1 METLQPIA
9 TTYTVAERAQRIYGG
24 VLEIFDFNEAN
35 ECVTP
40 LGLALKQ
47 CPEVQ
52 PEQKVLVV
60 CSGVGTYALA
70 ALLKGAAP
78 SNITAVEIN
87 PAFHR
92 LGSGIFS
99 RFGVNCVLSD
109 LLTWKTV
116 MKFDVIIGN
125 PPFQK
130 GGNSAFY
137 TLFFRKTRELLAEG
151 GYFSLV
157 SPSKAAAPHTKGYKE
172 LAGLGWNAVEYGI
185 SEWFPN
191 IDQPIAIY
199 SGRDKSLENPTL
211 EVTFGGETVKVRR
224 GTVLPVQYI
233 NPTKAF
239 QGADISFTLSIFKKF
254 FSAEA
259 PKVLERFETLPEAP
273 KGPYVYLAK
282 VAWRYH
288 PMKEKG
294 GPYGLHAKVNAHDK
308 YMNGHFLRFDTQ
320 NEAENMGWLLSNS
333 LAYRFIAAASCRAKF
348 LPRVLLEE
356 TPDLSQYTSDEEVF
370 KYIGLTKKEVDY
382 VNLWNEQTNTPGR
395 KAK

>member
-1 METLQPIA
+1 METTQTIALKARTLYTTTLQ
-9 TTYTVAERAQRIYGG
+9 
-24 VLEIFDFNEAN
+24 IFDYDDSSD
-35 ECVTP
+35 CVTP
-40 LGLALKQ
+40 LNLARSQVRSIPDKGGR
-47 CPEVQ
+47 
-52 PEQKVLVV
+52 VLVI
-60 CSGVGTYALA
+60 CAGVGTYVLA
-70 ALLKGAAP
+70 CILEGIPPA
-78 SNITAVEIN
+78 NITAVELNSRYHWI
-87 PAFHR
+87 
-92 LGSGIFS
+92 GSGVFS
-99 RFGVNCVLSD
+99 RFGVSYIEAD
-109 LLTWKTV
+109 LLTFYSR

-172 LAGLGWNAVEYGI
+172 LEQLGWNSVEYGI

-199 SGRDKSLENPTL
+199 SGRDKTLRNRTL

-233 NPTKAF
+233 NPSKAF
-239 QGADISFTLSIFKKF
+239 QGADISLTLGIFKKF
-254 FSAEA
+254 FTAEA
-259 PKVLERFETLPEAP
+259 PKVQDRFETLPKAP
-273 KGPYVYLAK
+273 EGPYVYLAK

-294 GPYGLHAKVNAHDK
+294 GPYGLHTKVNAHDK
-308 YMNGHFLRFDTQ
+308 YMNGHFMRFETQ
-320 NEAENMGWLLSNS
+320 GEAENMGWLLSNS
-333 LAYRFIAAASCRAKF
+333 LVYRFIAAASCRAKF

-356 TPDLSQYTSDEEVF
+356 TPDLSQFTNDEEVF
-370 KYIGLTKKEVDY
+370 RYIGLTKAEISY
-382 VNLWNEQTNTPGR
+382 LNLWNQQTNTPGR
-395 KAK
+395 AKK

>member
-1 METLQPIA
+1 METLQSIA
-9 TTYTVAERAQRIYGG
+9 TTYTVAERAQRLYHG
-24 VLEIFDFNEAN
+24 VLEIFDFNEAS

-40 LGLALKQ
+40 LALTLNQ
-47 CPEVQ
+47 CPSIQ
-52 PEQKVLVV
+52 PEQKVLVI
-60 CSGVGTYALA
+60 CSGVGTYVLA
-70 ALLKGAAP
+70 ALLRGASPA
-78 SNITAVEIN
+78 NITAVEIN
-87 PAFHR
+87 SGFHR

-109 LLTWKTV
+109 LLTWKTA

-172 LAGLGWNAVEYGI
+172 LEQLGWNSVEYGI

-199 SGRDKSLENPTL
+199 SGRDKTLRNPTL
-211 EVTFGGETVKVRR
+211 EVSFGAEKVKVRR

-233 NPTKAF
+233 NPSKGF
-239 QGADISFTLSIFKKF
+239 KGADISHTISIFKKF
-254 FSAEA
+254 FTAEA

-273 KGPYVYLAK
+273 EGPYVYLAR

-288 PMKEKG
+288 PLKEKG
-294 GPYGLHAKVNAHDK
+294 GPYALYAKVNSHDK
-308 YMNGHFLRFDTQ
+308 YMNGQFLRFETQ
-320 NEAENMGWLLSNS
+320 SEADNMGWLLSNS
-333 LAYRFIAAASCRAKF
+333 LVYRFIAAASCRAKF

-356 TPDLSQYTSDEEVF
+356 TPDLSQCSTDEEIF
-370 KYIGLTKKEVDY
+370 RYLGLTKVEISY
-382 VNLWNEQTNTPGR
+382 LNLWNEQTNTPGR
-395 KAK
+395 KTK

>member
-1 METLQPIA
+1 METTQTIA
-9 TTYTVAERAQRIYGG
+9 HRAQSLYEATLRINK
-24 VLEIFDFNEAN
+24 LDEASD
-35 ECVTP
+35 CVTP
-40 LGLALKQ
+40 MELARREARKIPNKQ
-47 CPEVQ
+47 GR
-52 PEQKVLVV
+52 VLVL
-60 CSGVGTYALA
+60 CAGVGTYVLA
-70 ALLKGAAP
+70 CILEGVDPK
-78 SNITAVEIN
+78 NITAVEIN
-87 PAFHR
+87 PRYHWI
-92 LGSGIFS
+92 GSGQFS
-99 RFGVNCVLSD
+99 HLGVTYVLGD
-109 LLTWKTV
+109 QLTYETE

-172 LAGLGWNAVEYGI
+172 LAQLGWNSVEYGI

-199 SGRDKSLENPTL
+199 SGRDKTLRNPAL
-211 EVTFGGETVKVRR
+211 EVSFGTEKVKVRR

-233 NPTKAF
+233 NPSKAF
-239 QGADISFTLSIFKKF
+239 KGADISHTISIFKKF
-254 FSAEA
+254 FTAEA
-259 PKVLERFETLPEAP
+259 PKILERFETFPEAP
-273 KGPYVYLAK
+273 EGPYVYLAK

-308 YMNGHFLRFDTQ
+308 YMNGQFLRFETQ
-320 NEAENMGWLLSNS
+320 SEADNMGWLLSNS
-333 LAYRFIAAASCRAKF
+333 LVYRFISAASCRAKF

-356 TPDLSQYTSDEEVF
+356 TPDLSQYTTDEEVF
-370 KYIGLTKKEVDY
+370 RYLGLTKAEISY
-382 VNLWNEQTNTPGR
+382 LNLWNEQTNTPGR
-395 KAK
+395 IIK